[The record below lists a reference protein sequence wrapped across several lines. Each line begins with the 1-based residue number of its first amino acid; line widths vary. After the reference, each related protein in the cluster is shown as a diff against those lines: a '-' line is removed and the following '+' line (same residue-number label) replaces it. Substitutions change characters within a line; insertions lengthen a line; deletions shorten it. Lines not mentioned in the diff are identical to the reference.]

1 MDLEGKDRNYL
12 KKINDLEREL
22 KSKKDKIEQL
32 EEEKECLLK
41 DAQINQLQSRKGD
54 DGDINNL
61 REIFWKKHI
70 GYKLLITQNI

>member
-32 EEEKECLLK
+32 VEEKECLLK
-41 DAQINQLQSRKGD
+41 E
-54 DGDINNL
+54 NN
-61 REIFWKKHI
+61 E
-70 GYKLLITQNI
+70 